1 MPEKP
6 KLAMYWASSC
16 GGCEISVVNL
26 HEKILELDSHF
37 DFFFCPCLLD
47 TKISAVRDL
56 PAGGLALTLFNG
68 AIRTEEN
75 EAMAK
80 LLRAKSKVLIAFGA
94 CSSSGSIPALS
105 NLHSRKDHLRTIYL
119 EGPTL
124 DNAAGVIPRERTEA
138 LEGVLELPTFFSTV
152 KTLAQTVDVDYSI
165 PGCPPEP
172 HQIWR
177 VIEAV
182 IQGLPL
188 PPRGSVLGGGD
199 STVCQECTRTRQQK
213 SVTNFHRKYEIDP
226 DRESCLLE
234 QGLVCMGVAT
244 RDGCRALCPA
254 VNMPC
259 TGCYGPPEGVVNQG
273 AKMIGALGSVLE
285 LGGYFGLS
293 ESDAAERTDA
303 ILDSLPDLA
312 GTVCRYTMGANAI
325 GANKLGRTE

>member
-1 MPEKP
+1 MWSAAADIALRENCLLVCPGERRTLSMPEKP

-188 PPRGSVLGGGD
+188 PAGQCSGRRRLD
-199 STVCQECTRTRQQK
+199 
-213 SVTNFHRKYEIDP
+213 
-226 DRESCLLE
+226 
-234 QGLVCMGVAT
+234 GLPGVY
-244 RDGCRALCPA
+244 PH
-254 VNMPC
+254 P
-259 TGCYGPPEGVVNQG
+259 
-273 AKMIGALGSVLE
+273 
-285 LGGYFGLS
+285 
-293 ESDAAERTDA
+293 AAEVGHQF
-303 ILDSLPDLA
+303 SPQ
-312 GTVCRYTMGANAI
+312 V
-325 GANKLGRTE
+325 

>member
-188 PPRGSVLGGGD
+188 PRGAVFWAEETRRSARSVPAPGSRSRSPIFTASMRSIPTARAACWNRGWCAWELRRGMDAG
-199 STVCQECTRTRQQK
+199 R
-213 SVTNFHRKYEIDP
+213 SVR
-226 DRESCLLE
+226 R
-234 QGLVCMGVAT
+234 
-244 RDGCRALCPA
+244 
-254 VNMPC
+254 
-259 TGCYGPPEGVVNQG
+259 
-273 AKMIGALGSVLE
+273 
-285 LGGYFGLS
+285 
-293 ESDAAERTDA
+293 
-303 ILDSLPDLA
+303 
-312 GTVCRYTMGANAI
+312 
-325 GANKLGRTE
+325 